1 MQDHFALGLSNSI
14 TSPITKESKDMRP
27 FALTHAHAPALALAL
42 ALALVLLLAL
52 GLGLSRRKEENGLS
66 PNRISEN
73 Q

>member
-14 TSPITKESKDMRP
+14 TSPITKGSKDMRP
-27 FALTHAHAPALALAL
+27 FALTHAHAPALAL